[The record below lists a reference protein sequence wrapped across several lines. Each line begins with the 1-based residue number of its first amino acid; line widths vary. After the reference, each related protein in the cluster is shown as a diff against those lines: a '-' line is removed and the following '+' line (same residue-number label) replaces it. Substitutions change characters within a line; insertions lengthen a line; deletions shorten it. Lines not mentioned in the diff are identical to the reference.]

1 MKANSKK
8 LLLSNVLVILAAL
21 GLYLFL
27 SNSAMVKGALEK
39 DYDRRIHAKDFSLP
53 VIGPEPGDAGVITL
67 ADLKGEPAVIS
78 FWASWCSVCK
88 SELPELTEIN
98 RALNSLQLKPIL
110 AVASYDD
117 AANVRG
123 TERFRSGH
131 FRYVLDK
138 NGDVAQLWKVRAL
151 PHTIVLDGEGVV
163 RLSLSGVLSAS
174 RVEEI
179 RTLLASMRGKTS
191 H

>member
-1 MKANSKK
+1 VKASSKK
-8 LLLSNVLVILAAL
+8 LLLSNTAVILAAL

-27 SNSAMVKGALEK
+27 SNSASINGLLEK
-39 DYDRRIHAKDFSLP
+39 GYDRRIHAKEFSLP
-53 VIGPEPGDAGVITL
+53 VIGAEPGDAGVITL
-67 ADLKGEPAVIS
+67 TGLKGEPAVIS

-88 SELPELTEIN
+88 SELPELAEIS
-98 RALNSLQLKPIL
+98 RKLASLHLKPIL

-117 AANVRG
+117 AVNVRG
-123 TERFRSGH
+123 TERFRSGQ
-131 FRYVLDK
+131 FRIVLDK

-151 PHTIVLDGEGVV
+151 PHTVVLDGEGVV
-163 RLSLSGVLSAS
+163 RLSHSGVLSAA